1 MILTFLLATYAGRV
15 TSLSSTSPCRSDF
28 TAERTLLYQRRIS
41 QDPSVMIFGALLEPR
56 YIVGPEPLDQ

>member
-28 TAERTLLYQRRIS
+28 TAERTLLYQEWTS
-41 QDPSVMIFGALLEPR
+41 QDPLVMIFGSMLEPR
-56 YIVGPEPLDQ
+56 YIVGPKPLDQ